1 MRHDSV
7 GGCET
12 IDAACNLLNE
22 RCPYNIVV
30 LPTGGS
36 LHLCMTPHGPDT
48 TTYEAAI
55 RDDNEQPKHLP
66 ADTLAFMFETNY
78 MPRITAAAL
87 GSCHVDRNYYKC
99 WEGLKSHFDK
109 GATP

>member
-1 MRHDSV
+1 MHASETGPISSCLSV
-7 GGCET
+7 
-12 IDAACNLLNE
+12 
-22 RCPYNIVV
+22 
-30 LPTGGS
+30 GGS

-55 RDDNEQPKHLP
+55 QDSNEQPKHLP
-66 ADTLAFMFETNY
+66 DDTLAFMFETNY

-87 GSCHVDRNYYKC
+87 GSPHVDRNYYKC

-109 GATP
+109 NRQLAAGECQDP